1 MSSQQKTSFTKIVLV
16 VVAIVAALFLLRF
29 GMSIAW
35 SILKYCALGGLGIFV
50 VFLFMS
56 SSEDKKVEGADKKNL
71 RRR

>member
-1 MSSQQKTSFTKIVLV
+1 MPSQKKTSFTKIVLF

-50 VFLFMS
+50 VYLFMS
-56 SSEDKKVEGADKKNL
+56 SNEDKKIEGSDKKKL
-71 RRR
+71 RG